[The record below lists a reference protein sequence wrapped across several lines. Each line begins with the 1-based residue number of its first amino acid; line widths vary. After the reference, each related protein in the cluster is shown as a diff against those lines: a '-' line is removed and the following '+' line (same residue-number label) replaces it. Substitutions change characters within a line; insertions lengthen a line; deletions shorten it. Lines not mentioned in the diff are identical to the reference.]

1 VTDQPDD
8 GKRRRMPR
16 ADREQQM
23 LAVAEQVFAERGFRS
38 ASMDEIAERV
48 GVTKPMLYAY
58 FGSKDRLLLACVA
71 RARAELR
78 EATSSAYLD
87 AHTQTWAMLRNEGAA
102 VGAVAA
108 EIEAI
113 RRQQTEL
120 IAQASRGFVAGT
132 STDSALIEVYA
143 EMLVGATERVS
154 LWRERNPDI
163 TPEQAA
169 DLMVTVVWHGL
180 ATILAATPAAG

>member
-1 VTDQPDD
+1 
-8 GKRRRMPR
+8 
-16 ADREQQM
+16 M

-78 EATSSAYLD
+78 EATSSAIARADGPLDSLRRGLVAHFEYLD